1 MIEKYECSC
10 ASGAC
15 AACARTPVDQLGR
28 VYGWTRGKLE
38 VGTRLIAF
46 AGVVSAFGPLRRLY
60 SHRAPRPRRRCPS
73 LTRSIGRELA
83 PCGAWRAHACREGLC
98 RQAMAARPPPTRPA
112 RCCEH
117 ATPSHDLPQE
127 TTVAARRGFRSIAGP
142 VPPNSLKA
150 VERAF
155 YNRGCPGRSSS
166 NVRTTVST
174 TRRTESRR
182 SAELRPAS
190 VRRRMFSTA
199 CHGCRVLIVVEAFRL
214 T

>member
-1 MIEKYECSC
+1 MLLRFGRLRCLCTYAGRPTWPRIWLDKRQ
-10 ASGAC
+10 AGSGHAPHRIRGRGFRLWP
-15 AACARTPVDQLGR
+15 AAQVVQPPSTQTATKMPQPDAVDWTRARSVGGLARSRIPGGLMPPGHGGRTPL
-28 VYGWTRGKLE
+28 
-38 VGTRLIAF
+38 
-46 AGVVSAFGPLRRLY
+46 
-60 SHRAPRPRRRCPS
+60 
-73 LTRSIGRELA
+73 
-83 PCGAWRAHACREGLC
+83 
-98 RQAMAARPPPTRPA
+98 TRPA

-127 TTVAARRGFRSIAGP
+127 TTVAARRGFPSIAVQ

-199 CHGCRVLIVVEAFRL
+199 CDGCRVLIVVEAFRL

>member
-1 MIEKYECSC
+1 MIEKYEWSDTSGRLRCVCGNAPSTNLA
-10 ASGAC
+10 AS
-15 AACARTPVDQLGR
+15 T
-28 VYGWTRGKLE
+28 
-38 VGTRLIAF
+38 
-46 AGVVSAFGPLRRLY
+46 
-60 SHRAPRPRRRCPS
+60 
-73 LTRSIGRELA
+73 
-83 PCGAWRAHACREGLC
+83 CGAWRVHAYREGLC

-142 VPPNSLKA
+142 VPPNSLKG

-199 CHGCRVLIVVEAFRL
+199 CGGCRVLIVVEAFGP